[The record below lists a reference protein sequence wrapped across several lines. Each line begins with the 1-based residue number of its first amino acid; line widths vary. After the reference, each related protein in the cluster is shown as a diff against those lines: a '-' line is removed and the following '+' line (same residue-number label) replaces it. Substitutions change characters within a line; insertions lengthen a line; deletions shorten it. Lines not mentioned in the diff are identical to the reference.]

1 MESKIFN
8 RGDIKAGYL
17 LVVKDTGTGEQYNM
31 TVLPSLSNA
40 EPGNMGCCCP
50 GINWWPLSEFSEH
63 TLVYGEHKI
72 IEIYDHTSN
81 MRLLD
86 NSTENRKLLW
96 ARPAEVKKMT
106 VKEICEALG
115 YDVEIVK

>member
-8 RGDIKAGYL
+8 RDDIKAGYL
-17 LVVKDTGTGEQYNM
+17 LVVENTVTGKQYNM
-31 TVLPSLSNA
+31 TVLPNDSKDPFKNL
-40 EPGNMGCCCP
+40 GCCNP
-50 GINWWPLSEFSEH
+50 RTWWFPLFEFNKH

-72 IEIYDHTSN
+72 IKIYDRASN

-86 NSTENRKLLW
+86 NSTEERELLW

-106 VKEICEALG
+106 VKEICDALG

>member
-8 RGDIKAGYL
+8 RDDIKAGYL
-17 LVVKDTGTGEQYNM
+17 LVAENTVTGEQYNM
-31 TVLPSLSNA
+31 TVLPSTT
-40 EPGNMGCCCP
+40 GMGCCCP
-50 GINWWPLSEFSEH
+50 GTWWFPLDEFNKH
-63 TLVYGEHKI
+63 TLVCGGLKI

-81 MRLLD
+81 LRLLD

-106 VKEICEALG
+106 VKEICNALG

>member
-8 RGDIKAGYL
+8 CDDIKAGYL
-17 LVVKDTGTGEQYNM
+17 LVAENTVTGKQYNM
-31 TVLPSLSNA
+31 TVLPSTTGL
-40 EPGNMGCCCP
+40 GCCNP
-50 GINWWPLSEFSEH
+50 RTWWFPLSEFSKH
-63 TLVYGEHKI
+63 ALVYGEHKI
-72 IEIYDHTSN
+72 IKIYGRTSN

-86 NSTENRKLLW
+86 NSTEERELLW

-106 VKEICEALG
+106 VREICDALG